1 MLQIDDVSFAYKQQ
15 KKEQLSHITLTI
27 QPGEFVL
34 LCGKSGCGKTTL
46 TKLINGLIPHFIEG
60 EYSGRVLLSEQDTRN
75 LKTYQIAEH
84 VGSIFQNP
92 KTQFFNLDTDSE
104 LAFGLENMGTDSARI
119 RTRVGEVTQEL
130 EMEGLLRRGVFQLS
144 GGEKQFL
151 AVASVY
157 AADPQIYVFDE
168 PSANIDEQG
177 IERIRQILF
186 KLKKQR
192 KTILIAEHRLYY
204 FMDLLDRAVYLKD
217 GNIEFVYSNKEFKN
231 ISDTRRCELG
241 LRTFYPIDMAVC
253 QNMKPKPPG
262 VLLTITNLT
271 CCYRNK
277 PVIHR
282 ATLSA
287 DKGDV
292 IAVTGTNGTG
302 KSTFMRCLCGL
313 IKESGGTVTYQ
324 NKTYNHKQRRSL
336 CYMIMQDVVHQL
348 FAESVKQEFQ
358 LLNHT
363 VSEDKITEILTEFD
377 LNRLM
382 DKHPMTLSGG
392 QMQRLAIAVAFLSDR
407 DIIVFDEPT
416 SGLDY
421 TNMLVVSRMMKKLS
435 ESKIVFI
442 ITHDKELVHEAC
454 SRILHLADGKITEVY

>member
-1 MLQIDDVSFAYKQQ
+1 MLKIDDVSFAYKQQ
-15 KKEQLSHITLTI
+15 KKEQLSHVTLAI

-34 LCGKSGCGKTTL
+34 LCGKSGCGKTTM
-46 TKLINGLIPHFIEG
+46 TKLINGLIPHFAEG
-60 EYSGRVLLSEQDTRN
+60 EYSGKVLLSGQDTRN

-104 LAFGLENMGTDSARI
+104 LAFGLENMGTDPATI
-119 RTRVGEVTQEL
+119 RTRVSEVAQEL
-130 EMEGLLRRGVFQLS
+130 EIEGLLNRGVFELS
-144 GGEKQFL
+144 GGEKQSL
-151 AVASVY
+151 AIASVY

-186 KLKKQR
+186 KLKKQG
-192 KTILIAEHRLYY
+192 KTIFIAEHRLYY
-204 FMDLLDRAVYLKD
+204 LMDLLDRAVYLKD
-217 GNIEFVYSNKEFKN
+217 GNIEFIYSNKEFKN
-231 ISDTRRCELG
+231 ISDTKRRELG
-241 LRTFYPIDMAVC
+241 LRTFYPIDMAVW
-253 QNMKPKPPG
+253 QNKKPKTPEP
-262 VLLTITNLT
+262 LLKITDLT
-271 CCYRNK
+271 CCYKNK
-277 PVIHR
+277 PVVHR

-287 DKGDV
+287 DKGDI

-363 VSEDKITEILTEFD
+363 VPEDQIKGILTELD
-377 LNRLM
+377 LNQLM

-392 QMQRLAIAVAFLSDR
+392 QMQRLAIAVALLSDR
-407 DIIVFDEPT
+407 EIIVFDEPT

-421 TNMLVVSRMMKKLS
+421 TNMLVVSRMMKRLA

-442 ITHDKELVHEAC
+442 ITHDKELVQEAC
-454 SRILHLADGKITEVY
+454 SRILRLADGKITEVN